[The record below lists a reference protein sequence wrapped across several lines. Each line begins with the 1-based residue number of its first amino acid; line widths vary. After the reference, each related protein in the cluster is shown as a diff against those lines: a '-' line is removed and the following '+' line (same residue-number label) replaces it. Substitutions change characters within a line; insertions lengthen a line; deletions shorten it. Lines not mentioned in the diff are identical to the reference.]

1 MAFFKNV
8 GVLWKRMLWIFFEYF
23 HQHSMLDQSMSAYF
37 LTLIPKKS
45 NAVNIKDFHPI
56 SLVGSVYKFLS

>member
-1 MAFFKNV
+1 MD
-8 GVLWKRMLWIFFEYF
+8 FFEHF

-56 SLVGSVYKFLS
+56 SLVGSVYQFLS